1 VNIGANSMLAADP
14 VTREVKRFLTS
25 PKNCE
30 VTGVTST
37 PDGKTFFVGIQHP
50 GEDWSGSFTAKSTWP
65 DSGRNG
71 PTSLN
76 STGALATPTKPRAAT
91 LVITHNGG
99 AKIGAGGAV

>member
-1 VNIGANSMLAADP
+1 MLAADP

-50 GEDWSGSFTAKSTWP
+50 GEDWSGSFTANSTWP
-65 DSGRNG
+65 DSGING
-71 PTSLN
+71 PTRLN
-76 STGALATPTKPRAAT
+76 TTGAATTPVKPRAAT

-99 AKIGAGGAV
+99 QKIGAGGAV